1 MKKISFRKI
10 LANASAVFISTF
22 AGIVTANGLITLD
35 ISPKEILILAT
46 FPALIQAAMAFC
58 NEWKKAEETLEQT
71 TGENSDSTVKSNLS
85 AFTSLLK
92 KLNLKDFILFDD

>member
-1 MKKISFRKI
+1 LKKINFRKI

-22 AGIVTANGLITLD
+22 AGIVTANGLIRLD
-35 ISPKEILILAT
+35 ITPHEILILAT

-58 NEWKKAEETLEQT
+58 NEWKKAEETLEQA
-71 TGENSDSTVKSNLS
+71 TGENSDGTVTSSLS
-85 AFTSLLK
+85 AFTRFLE